1 MKFKL
6 LAVVC
11 GIVLAGCASSPS
23 KTEKCPQSHSE
34 AMCILS
40 LAGISEGARDMS
52 RSDLKNTQIDVAK
65 LSQTSSIS
73 IDPGF
78 LVMGGLERLSPTRL
92 PGLGAGTAGSVFF
105 FASVMSGKSPG
116 ELTDLIAIIPD
127 HAVVGGDPK
136 ATVQAYVLDAF
147 AAQLGAKLAP
157 APVIRVQKHLV
168 GETKYQEQKMF
179 GGKCGTEGC
188 YSNVYFSH
196 AMGASLDKSI
206 PIDLPSW
213 YGSGRAHVITKAWPA
228 AYRDPKNAYKS
239 AVSSEADTLGMM
251 ARLPNWFYFYK
262 PGSPSL
268 LISSDKVRVLVKPN

>member
-11 GIVLAGCASSPS
+11 GIVLASCASSPS

-52 RSDLKNTQIDVAK
+52 RSELKNTQIDVAK

-168 GETKYQEQKMF
+168 GETKYQE
-179 GGKCGTEGC
+179 
-188 YSNVYFSH
+188 
-196 AMGASLDKSI
+196 
-206 PIDLPSW
+206 
-213 YGSGRAHVITKAWPA
+213 
-228 AYRDPKNAYKS
+228 
-239 AVSSEADTLGMM
+239 
-251 ARLPNWFYFYK
+251 
-262 PGSPSL
+262 
-268 LISSDKVRVLVKPN
+268 